1 MQLLDKMKIRAQ
13 GGDECLMKVIK
24 NPVTDYFPTGAHV
37 FGTSVTGTLVEP
49 LDFVSVLTE
58 KSSRNYAYVFIFC
71 AFAHGHL
78 DVDYVESM
86 VSFSQYPVR
95 VV

>member
-1 MQLLDKMKIRAQ
+1 MKIRAQ

-37 FGTSVTGTLVEP
+37 FGTSVTGPLVEP
-49 LDFVSVLTE
+49 LGFVSVLTE
-58 KSSRNYAYVFIFC
+58 KASRNDAYVFILG

>member
-1 MQLLDKMKIRAQ
+1 M
-13 GGDECLMKVIK
+13 
-24 NPVTDYFPTGAHV
+24 
-37 FGTSVTGTLVEP
+37 EP

-58 KSSRNYAYVFIFC
+58 KASRNDAYVFIFG